1 MPRLPH
7 PTTVL
12 LAATLLL
19 AAVLPPATPAHAEH
33 WQGPGVQLQMD
44 PQQPGQARLSLNGQ
58 PTAAQAQT
66 QPDGSVSGQF
76 AMNGQTHTFNLTAA
90 GPNGQRTFRV
100 GQHTAVLQPVA
111 RPSRPQNPGNAQ
123 TPGMLRLR
131 QHTLNDPTAR
141 NMPSHTVLAPAGWQ
155 VEGGAWYA
163 SANYFN
169 VLASHDVTVKSP
181 EGIEVKLSP
190 QVSFKHFQL
199 SPNAGFHIPPQQNGQ
214 ADGGYPVMEM
224 PEGVEGWRQWL
235 QQTGLPQSLP
245 DATNVQVRDIGII
258 QELQPIMQQ
267 MVAPMQQ
274 NAAQQNQ
281 QNQMLG
287 MYGNNFADGAFYAAH
302 VTFERNGQR
311 WEQLSLVGVYWLG
324 MTMEYGRQL
333 WWGMTP
339 GRTFTVPEGT
349 LGQHLPTLV
358 AVADSLRKTPQW
370 SKMQSKHAAK
380 MSSIAAK
387 GARDGA
393 EITRKGMEN
402 VRRINQQTSDIIA
415 STYDPNAG
423 DKSQRDFIN
432 MIHEVEDYNNPNDPG
447 TSVQLPSGYNKAY
460 SNGNGE
466 IIMTNDVL
474 TDPNSQNLGPH
485 TWSEMTVRP

>member
-1 MPRLPH
+1 M
-7 PTTVL
+7 
-12 LAATLLL
+12 
-19 AAVLPPATPAHAEH
+19 
-33 WQGPGVQLQMD
+33 
-44 PQQPGQARLSLNGQ
+44 
-58 PTAAQAQT
+58 
-66 QPDGSVSGQF
+66 
-76 AMNGQTHTFNLTAA
+76 
-90 GPNGQRTFRV
+90 
-100 GQHTAVLQPVA
+100 
-111 RPSRPQNPGNAQ
+111 
-123 TPGMLRLR
+123 
-131 QHTLNDPTAR
+131 
-141 NMPSHTVLAPAGWQ
+141 
-155 VEGGAWYA
+155 
-163 SANYFN
+163 
-169 VLASHDVTVKSP
+169 
-181 EGIEVKLSP
+181 
-190 QVSFKHFQL
+190 SFKHFQL
-199 SPNAGFHIPPQQNGQ
+199 SPNAGFHMPPQQNGQ

-235 QQTGLPQSLP
+235 QQTGIPQSLP
-245 DATNVQVRDIGII
+245 DATNVQVRDFGIV

-267 MVAPMQQ
+267 LVSPMQQ
-274 NAAQQNQ
+274 NAAQMNQ

-287 MYGNNFADGAFYAAH
+287 MYGNNFADGAFYASH

-311 WEQLSLVGVYWLG
+311 WEQLSLTGVYWLG

-333 WWGMTP
+333 WWGTTP
-339 GRTFTVPEGT
+339 GRTFTAPEGT
-349 LGQHLPTLV
+349 LSQHLPTLI
-358 AVADSLRKTPQW
+358 AVADSLRATPQW
-370 SKMQSKHAAK
+370 SKMKTEHAAK
-380 MSSIAAK
+380 LSGIAAK

-432 MIHEVEDYNNPNDPG
+432 MIHEVKDYNDPNDPG

-485 TWSEMTVRP
+485 TWREMTVRP